1 MNQTPLVS
9 IVLPTYNGAKY
20 LEQSIRSCLNQTCRN
35 WELIIVDDASTDG
48 TAEKLAEL
56 SRSDSRIQVIRHAT
70 NQKLPAALNTGF
82 AQVRGT
88 YLTWTSD
95 DNLFRPQALAEMV
108 AFLETNPRIGLVY
121 TDYSL
126 INESG
131 EETQQRRVA
140 ESDQLYATNTVG
152 PSFMYRRKVMEEVG
166 EYARDLFLAEDY
178 DYWLRVSARF
188 QLAALH
194 QDLYRYRLH
203 PQSLTSSR
211 RDRIHHA
218 EAAALF
224 RNLPRLDWVSDELK
238 AEAFLRRALRAR
250 NRGQFALSARLLAF
264 GLRYSTRTVI
274 KQLFQM
280 LTRRHLDK
288 SAEKRA
294 QNQA

>member
-1 MNQTPLVS
+1 MTQTPLVS

-20 LEQSIRSCLNQTCRN
+20 IGHSVRSCLDQTYAN
-35 WELIIVDDASTDG
+35 WELIIVDDASTDD
-48 TAEKLAEL
+48 TAERLAEL
-56 SRSDSRIQVIRHAT
+56 SQSDSRIRVIRHAV

-82 AQVRGT
+82 AQVKGD

-95 DNLFRPQALAEMV
+95 DNQFRPQALTEMI
-108 AFLETNPRIGLVY
+108 AFLEANPQVGLVY

-131 EETQQRRVA
+131 QETQQRRVA
-140 ESDQLYATNTVG
+140 DSDQLYATNSVG
-152 PSFMYRRKVMEEVG
+152 PSFLYRRKVMEEVG

-178 DYWLRVSARF
+178 DYWLRISAKF

-211 RDRIHHA
+211 RDRIHYA

-224 RNLPRLDWVSDELK
+224 RNLPRLDWVSHELK

-250 NRGQFALSARLLAF
+250 NRGQFALSAKLLAF
-264 GLRYSTRTVI
+264 GLRFSSGTVL
-274 KQLFQM
+274 KQLFQI
-280 LTRRHLDK
+280 LTRRHSGKTADD
-288 SAEKRA
+288 
-294 QNQA
+294 QIHTQA